1 MNVQIIAPLLDNT
14 LTIIRQR
21 GFFAFI
27 RFFYVFT
34 AIISKSVF
42 LDNVFDII
50 RVARENFS
58 NFFDFWNNSGVEAS
72 L

>member
-1 MNVQIIAPLLDNT
+1 MQIIAPLLDNT
-14 LTIIRQR
+14 LTVIRQR

-42 LDNVFDII
+42 WDNVFDKI
-50 RVARENFS
+50 RVARDDFLKN
-58 NFFDFWNNSGVEAS
+58 FDFWNNLGVEAS
-72 L
+72 I